1 MRKYTFSVNS
11 TTLNKTLQCN
21 FAAQLNYF
29 DKMFKHL
36 NIILFLSIIFLVTP
50 FVGAATYYVSPAGSG
65 TGTFSSPM
73 AFSTAI
79 AKALTAG
86 DSVILR
92 GGTYSLSTKQTISK
106 SGSATNYL
114 HIVSYADEIPVLDF
128 RTQAYNSS
136 NPGISLSGNYVHF
149 KGLII
154 QGAGDN
160 GMIITGN
167 YNFIEN
173 CTFRWNCD
181 SGLQLKTG
189 SNNLIKNCDSYEN
202 FDYMTGGTSS
212 PDYGGN
218 ADGFADKQYSNTG
231 TNKYLGCRSWLNSDD
246 GWDMYEKIGNAEIDS
261 SWCYL
266 NGPTEYDMSNHIRFK
281 TDSAV
286 WLYQFKNSNGKY
298 VIKNYG
304 NGNGFKVGGNY
315 TANNVILRNC
325 VSVKNKVKGFDQN
338 NNNGTMTLYNCTGNG
353 NNPDFGF
360 SNSSYG
366 ALIVRNCASLNS
378 LKTNQLAAK
387 TVTQSNNNM
396 QCAVS
401 DFESIDHTQLLNPR
415 KANGALPEI
424 KYLHLTATSNLID
437 KGVDVGLPY
446 VGNAPDLGAFENNLK
461 TTIGEVYSDKLL
473 KYSFSSSQKVLR
485 IYHSTKRIRIF
496 NSLGVALI
504 DSNIDSELN
513 NIDTNGWIPGVY
525 ILNIVLNEGKTI
537 TQKIQIY

>member
-1 MRKYTFSVNS
+1 M
-11 TTLNKTLQCN
+11 
-21 FAAQLNYF
+21 NYQYL
-29 DKMFKHL
+29 K
-36 NIILFLSIIFLVTP
+36 ILFLSVYVFSLSYLSAV
-50 FVGAATYYVSPAGSG
+50 TYYVAPNGTGSG
-65 TGTFSSPM
+65 TFTSPM

-92 GGTYSLSTKQTISK
+92 GGLYSLSSKQTISK
-106 SGSATNYL
+106 SGSATNFL
-114 HIVSYADEIPVLDF
+114 HIVSYSDEIPVLDF

-136 NPGISLSGNYVHF
+136 NPGISLSGNYVHI

-304 NGNGFKVGGNY
+304 NGNGV
-315 TANNVILRNC
+315 
-325 VSVKNKVKGFDQN
+325 
-338 NNNGTMTLYNCTGNG
+338 
-353 NNPDFGF
+353 
-360 SNSSYG
+360 
-366 ALIVRNCASLNS
+366 
-378 LKTNQLAAK
+378 
-387 TVTQSNNNM
+387 
-396 QCAVS
+396 
-401 DFESIDHTQLLNPR
+401 
-415 KANGALPEI
+415 
-424 KYLHLTATSNLID
+424 
-437 KGVDVGLPY
+437 
-446 VGNAPDLGAFENNLK
+446 
-461 TTIGEVYSDKLL
+461 
-473 KYSFSSSQKVLR
+473 
-485 IYHSTKRIRIF
+485 
-496 NSLGVALI
+496 
-504 DSNIDSELN
+504 
-513 NIDTNGWIPGVY
+513 
-525 ILNIVLNEGKTI
+525 
-537 TQKIQIY
+537 